1 MRVVVANRATA
12 NAVKERVSFI
22 VASSRCDEVSHPD
35 VAPVGCGSSV
45 ARCSG
50 PVAPFRHAVE
60 NEREGRRLS
69 LGSQFVGV
77 LCAWA
82 GGRRGRRAG
91 ARAGLDAGGGTA
103 RRPPRARQPGG
114 VGRPIDRGPLA
125 WTAVSGCGATLHTYV
140 KNVRR
145 LLEPGRATGTRSDI
159 LVTRRRGYLLRVE
172 ADELDAWRAARLIAD
187 GRATLVEG
195 DAEAAEARFTDA
207 LTLWRGPSFGD
218 LADEPYL
225 QSEATRL
232 DELRLSA
239 IEERVQARISLGRHG
254 ELCAEIEGLVGEHPF
269 RERLWEQWMLTLYRS
284 GRQADAL
291 RAYQRVRRLL
301 GDELG
306 IEPGAFLRRLEAAI
320 LAHDPALDWALGRS
334 ATSVVRPPLDPTTG
348 NLPPA
353 PPQLFGRRDAV
364 ADIGE
369 RLQTTR
375 LLSLVG
381 VGGVGK
387 HRSRSLSRTQSETDI
402 RTVSGS
408 SSSLR

>member
-1 MRVVVANRATA
+1 MRVVVANSATA

-91 ARAGLDAGGGTA
+91 ARAGLDAGGGAA

-125 WTAVSGCGATLHTYV
+125 WTAVSGCRA
-140 KNVRR
+140 R
-145 LLEPGRATGTRSDI
+145 LCTPTSRTSADSSSPAERQAPRSDI

-207 LTLWRGPSFGD
+207 LTLWTGPLVRRPRRRALPPVRGDSIGRTSAFGNRGTRASPD
-218 LADEPYL
+218 LAGTP
-225 QSEATRL
+225 
-232 DELRLSA
+232 
-239 IEERVQARISLGRHG
+239 
-254 ELCAEIEGLVGEHPF
+254 
-269 RERLWEQWMLTLYRS
+269 W
-284 GRQADAL
+284 
-291 RAYQRVRRLL
+291 RAVR
-301 GDELG
+301 
-306 IEPGAFLRRLEAAI
+306 
-320 LAHDPALDWALGRS
+320 
-334 ATSVVRPPLDPTTG
+334 
-348 NLPPA
+348 
-353 PPQLFGRRDAV
+353 
-364 ADIGE
+364 
-369 RLQTTR
+369 
-375 LLSLVG
+375 
-381 VGGVGK
+381 
-387 HRSRSLSRTQSETDI
+387 
-402 RTVSGS
+402 
-408 SSSLR
+408 